1 MSRALIGV
9 DWGTHSSKW
18 NWMSGEDSF
27 DRGEFNIL
35 PSDVQLDANSDRIFL
50 SPDPPSEDSV
60 FESGIKGTLI
70 RDPYGPF
77 WIGPRRQVKLTLGEL
92 VCFSLWSLLSEAY
105 QNLSE
110 KGSTEP
116 REIEVRFS
124 LPNWVGLT
132 GAAEARSKYEQAAR
146 VACYMFVQDRAA
158 WLQRPSPS
166 RSEWQAA
173 VCGALRELQLSDDL
187 EVDRTGFRSAI
198 QKNFKVDDCIS
209 FRFVAESSA
218 AGLTGL
224 REFEGDSSRPRYLRK
239 ILVVDVG
246 AGSTDI
252 GYVLRTIPVVGANEV
267 LVQLPPANTCSIA
280 GKALTESIVKIYRAR
295 GERIGFGEAERRKTA
310 GGGGDWLPDP
320 SVTEWKRGIA
330 EQVETYVADIADER
344 WLPYEPSL
352 HVLITG
358 GSGVVIGLREE
369 ILTAVKNG
377 LKQHAVDQRVIDG
390 TALMTLDTT
399 GPYANDV
406 NRLAVALGA
415 ASEELPTLS
424 YHDRLDPPTS
434 DVPVRAARGWT
445 G

>member
-1 MSRALIGV
+1 MSKALIGV

-18 NWMSGEDSF
+18 NWMSGEDYF

-35 PSDVQLDANSDRIFL
+35 PSDVQLDPGADRIFL
-50 SPDPPSEDSV
+50 SFDPPREDSV

-77 WIGPRRQVKLTLGEL
+77 WVGPRRQIKLTLGEL
-92 VCFSLWSLLSEAY
+92 VSFSLWSLLSEAY
-105 QNLSE
+105 QNL
-110 KGSTEP
+110 KQKRSTEP
-116 REIEVRFS
+116 SEIEVRFS

-132 GAAEARSKYEQAAR
+132 GAADARTKYEQAAR
-146 VACYMFVQDRAA
+146 VACYMFVQDRLA

-166 RSEWQAA
+166 RQEWQAA
-173 VCGALRELQLSDDL
+173 VGGALRQLNLSDDS

-198 QKNFKVDDCIS
+198 QRSFKVDDCIS

-224 REFEGDSSRPRYLRK
+224 REFESDSSGRRYLRK

-252 GYVLRTIPVVGANEV
+252 GYVLRTVPVVGANEV
-267 LVQLPPANTCSIA
+267 LVQLPPANTCAIA

-295 GERIGFGEAERRKTA
+295 GQRIGFGEAERRKIV
-310 GGGGDWLPDP
+310 GGDEDWLLDP

-344 WLPYEPSL
+344 WLPYDPSL

-358 GSGVVIGLREE
+358 GSGIVTGLQEE
-369 ILTAVKNG
+369 ILRAAKNG
-377 LKQHAVDQRVIDG
+377 LEQRNVDPGVIDG
-390 TALMTLDTT
+390 TALMTLDTG
-399 GPYANDV
+399 GPYTNDV
-406 NRLAVALGA
+406 NRLAVVLGA
-415 ASEELPTLS
+415 ASEELPSLS
-424 YHDRLDPPTS
+424 YYDSLDPPTS
-434 DVPVRAARGWT
+434 DIPVRAKRGWT
-445 G
+445 

>member
-1 MSRALIGV
+1 MSQALIGV

-18 NWMSGEDSF
+18 NWMHGEDSF

-35 PSDVQLDANSDRIFL
+35 PSDVQLDLDSDRIFL
-50 SPDPPSEDSV
+50 SLDPPLEDSV

-77 WIGPRRQVKLTLGEL
+77 WVGPRRQIKLTLGEL
-92 VCFSLWSLLSEAY
+92 VSFSLWSLLSEAY
-105 QNLSE
+105 QNLTH
-110 KGSTEP
+110 KRSTEP
-116 REIEVRFS
+116 SEIEVRFS

-132 GAAEARSKYEQAAR
+132 GAADARSKYEQAAR
-146 VACYMFVQDRAA
+146 VACYIFVQDRTA

-166 RSEWQAA
+166 RQEWQAA
-173 VCGALRELQLSDDL
+173 VDNALRELRLSDDS
-187 EVDRTGFRSAI
+187 EVDRAGFRSII
-198 QKNFKVDDCIS
+198 QRKFKVNDSIG

-224 REFEGDSSRPRYLRK
+224 REFESDSPGKRYLRK

-252 GYVLRTIPVVGANEV
+252 GYVLRTVPAVGANEA
-267 LVQLPPANTCSIA
+267 LVQLPPANTCAIA
-280 GKALTESIVKIYRAR
+280 GKSLTESIVKIYRAR
-295 GERIGFGEAERRKTA
+295 GERIGLEEAERRKT
-310 GGGGDWLPDP
+310 GGDENWLADP
-320 SVTEWKRGIA
+320 SVSEWKRGIA

-344 WLPYEPSL
+344 WLPFEPSL
-352 HVLITG
+352 HVLVTG
-358 GSGVVIGLREE
+358 GSGVVTGLQEE
-369 ILTAVKNG
+369 VLTAAKNG
-377 LKQHAVDQRVIDG
+377 LKQRNVDQRVIDG
-390 TALMTLDTT
+390 TALMTLDSS

-424 YHDRLDPPTS
+424 YHDSLDPPTS
-434 DVPVRAARGWT
+434 DVPVRAKRGWT
-445 G
+445 